1 MTPASAPPSSRTP
14 YAATAAFDSDAP
26 WPRLLRRLPDRELGM
41 LPIIAALVL
50 IWAVFGIINP
60 AFLSAEN
67 LVNLTLQSAPTG
79 VIALGVVLVLLV
91 GQIDLSVGSVSGLAA
106 SVVAVTTVLW
116 EWPIGLGILLAL
128 SVGVVV
134 GLTYGLLATRLG
146 LPSFVLTLAGLLVL
160 AGVQLRVLGSR
171 GSINLPF
178 ESWLV
183 SFAQQGFLSPVAAW
197 TLVAGVVAVVAAV
210 QLVERSRR
218 ARAELP
224 RVSLARLLL
233 RVGALAA
240 LLSATVAYLGTARG
254 IGYPVVLFISL
265 VAVVDVLLR
274 RTRWGRSVRAVGGD
288 RRSAMLVGVAV
299 RRVTVSCFVACSTF
313 AALGGVLA
321 AGRLAA
327 ANQGTGG
334 AETYLTAI
342 AAAVIGG
349 TSLFGGRGS
358 AWSALSLFGGR
369 GSAWSALVGVLVIT
383 SISSG
388 LTLLNLDTAS
398 RYIVTGLVL
407 VLALT
412 ADTLLRAPR
421 SR

>member
-1 MTPASAPPSSRTP
+1 MIPAFPAAPPRRP
-14 YAATAAFDSDAP
+14 VPPAESDP
-26 WPRLLRRLPDRELGM
+26 SWTRLLRRVPDRELGM
-41 LPIIAALVL
+41 APVICVLLL
-50 IWAVFGIINP
+50 IWAVFGLLNP

-106 SVVAVTTVLW
+106 SIVAVTTVLHG
-116 EWPIGLGILLAL
+116 WPVGLAIALALGVGVCVGLG
-128 SVGVVV
+128 
-134 GLTYGLLATRLG
+134 YGFLATRLG

-160 AGVQLRVLGSR
+160 AGVQLRVLGPS
-171 GSINLPF
+171 GSVNLPF

-183 SFAQQGFLSPVAAW
+183 RFAQQGFLPPAAAW
-197 TLVAGVVAVVAAV
+197 GLVACATAASAAA
-210 QLVERSRR
+210 QLRERSRR

-224 RVSLARLLL
+224 RASLARVLL
-233 RVGALAA
+233 RTGALAA
-240 LLSATVAYLGTARG
+240 LLSVIVAYLGQGRG
-254 IGYPVVLFISL
+254 IGYPVVLFVTL
-265 VAVVDVLLR
+265 VVVTDVLLR

-288 RRSAMLVGVAV
+288 RRSALLVGVPV
-299 RRVTVSCFVACSTF
+299 RRTTVSCFVACSTL
-313 AALGGVLA
+313 ATLGGVLA

-358 AWSALSLFGGR
+358 AWSAL
-369 GSAWSALVGVLVIT
+369 VGVLVTT

-388 LTLLNLDTAS
+388 LTLLDMDTAS
-398 RYIVTGLVL
+398 RHIVTGLVL

-412 ADTLLRAPR
+412 ADTVLRGQR
-421 SR
+421 SP

>member
-1 MTPASAPPSSRTP
+1 MTRASAPPPVRTHL
-14 YAATAAFDSDAP
+14 AAFESGESLP
-26 WPRLLRRLPDRELGM
+26 GLLRRLPDRELG
-41 LPIIAALVL
+41 AAPVVGLLAL
-50 IWAVFGIINP
+50 IWVVFGIINP

-106 SVVAVTTVLW
+106 AVVAVTTVLHG
-116 EWPIGLGILLAL
+116 WPIGFGILLAL
-128 SVGVVV
+128 AVGVFV
-134 GLTYGLLATRLG
+134 GLGYGLLATRLG

-160 AGVQLRVLGSR
+160 AGVQLRVLGPR

-183 SFAQQGFLSPVAAW
+183 RFAQQGFLSPPVAWGLVIIAVAA
-197 TLVAGVVAVVAAV
+197 VAAV

-218 ARAELP
+218 ARADLP
-224 RVSLARLLL
+224 RVGMPRLIL
-233 RVGALAA
+233 RTAALAA
-240 LLSATVAYLGTARG
+240 LLSAIVAYLGTARG
-254 IGYPVVLFISL
+254 IGYPVVLFVSL
-265 VAVVDVLLR
+265 VIVVDVLLR

-288 RRSAMLVGVAV
+288 QRSALRAGVAV
-299 RRVTVSCFVACSTF
+299 RRTTISCFVACSTL

-358 AWSALSLFGGR
+358 AWSAL
-369 GSAWSALVGVLVIT
+369 VGVLVIT

-388 LTLLNLDTAS
+388 LTLLDLDTAS

-407 VLALT
+407 ALALT
-412 ADTLLRAPR
+412 ADTLLRGHRA
-421 SR
+421 S

>member
-1 MTPASAPPSSRTP
+1 MSKTTALPPQRTHV
-14 YAATAAFDSDAP
+14 AALTVEER
-26 WPRLLRRLPDRELGM
+26 WPRVLRGISERELGM
-41 LPIIAALVL
+41 VPVVGALVL
-50 IWAVFGIINP
+50 IWGVFGAIDP

-67 LVNLTLQSAPTG
+67 LVNLTLQSVPTG

-106 SVVAVTTVLW
+106 AVVGVTTV
-116 EWPIGLGILLAL
+116 EADWPIALGILLAL
-128 SVGVVV
+128 AVGVAV
-134 GLTYGLLATRLG
+134 GLGYGLLATRLG

-160 AGVQLRVLGSR
+160 AGVQLRVLGPQ

-178 ESWLV
+178 ESGLV
-183 SFAQQGFLSPVAAW
+183 RFAQQSFLSPLAAWSLVAA
-197 TLVAGVVAVVAAV
+197 AVTAV
-210 QLVERSRR
+210 TALQLVERARR
-218 ARAELP
+218 ARAGLP
-224 RVSLARLLL
+224 RVGTARLVM
-233 RVGALAA
+233 RTAALAT
-240 LLSATVAYLGTARG
+240 LLCATVAYLGTERG
-254 IGYPVVLFISL
+254 IGYPVVLL
-265 VAVVDVLLR
+265 VGLVVVVDVLLR
-274 RTRWGRSVRAVGGD
+274 RTRWGRAVRAVGGD
-288 RRSAMLVGVAV
+288 PRSARLAGVAV
-299 RRVTVSCFVACSTF
+299 RRTTISCFVACSTL

-334 AETYLTAI
+334 TETFLTAI

-349 TSLFGGRGS
+349 T
-358 AWSALSLFGGR
+358 SLFGGR

-412 ADTLLRAPR
+412 ADTLIRGRRTPDATPAKRLRP
-421 SR
+421 